1 LSPTGVKI
9 AGALCQREWW
19 RRPEV
24 RFLSATRDFSTGEA
38 LFDAHPASSY
48 ALSLQ
53 RSSARGDYFPKT
65 GFLIWDE
72 RCKALFGLPPD
83 ATVDY
88 DVFLAGL
95 HPDDRERTDEM
106 VKRALDPSGDGMI
119 DIEYRTIGLS
129 DRIKRWVHATGRTFF
144 EDGVPVRFVGTAQG
158 ITDRKRAD
166 EAVLRLAAI
175 VESSEDAIVSK
186 DLNGIIMS
194 WNQGAE
200 RIFGYRADEV
210 LRKPITILIPPDR
223 PDEEPEILRRVRQGQ
238 RVEHYETVRRR
249 KDGTLVDVSL
259 TVSPV
264 KDPKGRIIGV
274 SKIARDITSIVVPFA
289 CRARALA
296 RVVL

>member
-1 LSPTGVKI
+1 VVVATPRFDSDWGFIGYIGSVLDMNEDKRPNEE
-9 AGALCQREWW
+9 ARDGAERLALVMR
-19 RRPEV
+19 
-24 RFLSATRDFSTGEA
+24 ATKLGTW
-38 LFDAHPASSY
+38 
-48 ALSLQ
+48 
-53 RSSARGDYFPKT
+53 DYFPKT

-88 DVFLAGL
+88 DVFLAGP